1 MKTVTLREVPNDERF
16 VFASVE
22 FVKPEELVKR
32 V

>member
-16 VFASVE
+16 EFAGVE
-22 FVKPEELVKR
+22 FVKPEELVNR

>member
-1 MKTVTLREVPNDERF
+1 MKTVALREVPNAERF
-16 VFASVE
+16 EFAGVE